1 MQNQFSSSPP
11 KEKKKSWKAADKYMG
26 IKSKD
31 RVRWNDE
38 DEEGIFGL
46 SLGERIAFP
55 TQYNTSPD
63 VGLYNLVRLGCCM
76 GVSPQY
82 SEVPT
87 G

>member
-1 MQNQFSSSPP
+1 MGCKINSPPP
-11 KEKKKSWKAADKYMG
+11 KEKKKSWKAADKYTG

-31 RVRWNDE
+31 PVRWNDE

-55 TQYNTSPD
+55 TQYNISPA

>member
-1 MQNQFSSSPP
+1 
-11 KEKKKSWKAADKYMG
+11 MG
-26 IKSKD
+26 IKSKKCI
-31 RVRWNDE
+31 RWNDE
-38 DEEGIFGL
+38 DEEELFGL

-63 VGLYNLVRLGCCM
+63 VGLYSLVRLGCCM
-76 GVSPQY
+76 GGRPQC